1 MKLFKLDELKKFR
14 DESVDHIHF
23 MSKWCHLTK
32 IESDKIR
39 FREIKRRWLK
49 LLDDHNLIDHMC
61 YQMTPTNDRLIWFH
75 VGDRSFHQRAKH
87 YPTTRQLEVHPEIHL
102 KDDEISIDTIDTSFW
117 VEVDRI
123 NATII
128 QFEYGIIRDHQSD
141 MEEQLERA
149 TNASSHKSKE
159 LAEAQF
165 KVNFADRDTIAFNNN
180 AGFAGIYCINWGC
193 GDHCAHDRYGC
204 GRYNQPTTD
213 KCNRFKQY
221 TKPEPFNARKAAGLE

>member
-61 YQMTPTNDRLIWFH
+61 YQMTPTNDKLIWFH
-75 VGDRSFHQRAKH
+75 VGERSFHQRAKH

-102 KDDEISIDTIDTSFW
+102 KDDEISIDTKCKKGCWLRIITTRISRRLTGSMSTSCRCSLHTQRLFHVW
-117 VEVDRI
+117 M
-123 NATII
+123 
-128 QFEYGIIRDHQSD
+128 H
-141 MEEQLERA
+141 
-149 TNASSHKSKE
+149 
-159 LAEAQF
+159 
-165 KVNFADRDTIAFNNN
+165 
-180 AGFAGIYCINWGC
+180 
-193 GDHCAHDRYGC
+193 
-204 GRYNQPTTD
+204 
-213 KCNRFKQY
+213 
-221 TKPEPFNARKAAGLE
+221 